1 MKEALFALTLD
12 FDWDSNKASINQHK
26 HGISFAEASQVF
38 FDPLAIT
45 VFDAEHSDY
54 EERWHTLGCSA
65 QGRLLLVAHTFQ
77 STGPMDA
84 KIRLISA
91 RPTTRREK
99 RLYAD
104 EPRS

>member
-1 MKEALFALTLD
+1 MKNILESLALD
-12 FDWDSNKASINQHK
+12 FEWDANKAISNLQK
-26 HGISFAEASQVF
+26 HGIRFAEAAQAF

-54 EERWHTLGCSA
+54 EERWHTLGCDA
-65 QGRLLLVAHTFQ
+65 KGRLLLVAHTFQ
-77 STGPMDA
+77 STGSASA

-104 EPRS
+104 EPRY